1 MLINPLAKKT
11 PLTLVVLCLLT
22 IIGNLLII
30 LKGIVT
36 YYVLYS
42 TSSDR
47 RADAVVLIDVFFTL
61 EFLSCVGSILGAI
74 VMLNGKRVG
83 LTIYQVSSVLYIVI
97 TLLLAF
103 FSLLSIVG
111 IPLAFLQYVYLIPS
125 IVFFI
130 LYRNHKN
137 RLS

>member
-36 YYVLYS
+36 YYVLDS